1 LMGHWMVPAAGA
13 VFELSIAAYLLW
25 FALQEK
31 KNSRA

>member
-1 LMGHWMVPAAGA
+1 MIPAAGS

-31 KNSRA
+31 SKSRA